1 MEKLGTEI
9 PTSQEHGTKVPRRA
23 LLFKESMLPTV
34 WIRINLLQFTH
45 LIGYLDLFDAIRS
58 SV

>member
-9 PTSQEHGTKVPRRA
+9 PTSHEHGTRVPRRG
-23 LLFKESMLPTV
+23 LLFKESMLPTA

-45 LIGYLDLFDAIRS
+45 LIGYLDLFDALKL